1 LSWYRNRSSN
11 QLVGYVLPDMTGF
24 SEVQANLPA
33 TVQNTG
39 WELELV
45 TRNIQSKNSNWTTS
59 FNISFPKNKLLNYPN
74 IEQSSY
80 ANRYRVG
87 HPLDVRLLYNYIGLD
102 PET

>member
-1 LSWYRNRSSN
+1 
-11 QLVGYVLPDMTGF
+11 
-24 SEVQANLPA
+24 
-33 TVQNTG
+33 
-39 WELELV
+39 
-45 TRNIQSKNSNWTTS
+45 KNSNWTTS

-102 PET
+102 PETGYYSVEDFNEDGRLNFEDRQIIGDLGRKFYGGINNILNYKNFSLQFLLV